1 VGWPHLLEREVEGGL
16 LGGGMRIE
24 GEMEDVFGVA
34 GVGAGVLGG
43 DPDEQVGLAGIEA
56 AFVNVDVLQGGRGD
70 PQCFGHQGGEG
81 VFRVVQR
88 KLEFGQANHGR
99 RLVLIKQPAF

>member
-1 VGWPHLLEREVEGGL
+1 MSWPHLLEREVEGGL

-43 DPDEQVGLAGIEA
+43 DP
-56 AFVNVDVLQGGRGD
+56 
-70 PQCFGHQGGEG
+70 
-81 VFRVVQR
+81 
-88 KLEFGQANHGR
+88 GQ
-99 RLVLIKQPAF
+99 

>member
-1 VGWPHLLEREVEGGL
+1 VSWLHLLEREVEGGL

-43 DPDEQVGLAGIEA
+43 DP
-56 AFVNVDVLQGGRGD
+56 
-70 PQCFGHQGGEG
+70 
-81 VFRVVQR
+81 
-88 KLEFGQANHGR
+88 GQ
-99 RLVLIKQPAF
+99 

>member
-1 VGWPHLLEREVEGGL
+1 MSWPHPLEREVEGGL

-43 DPDEQVGLAGIEA
+43 DPDEQVGLAGQEQRV
-56 AFVNVDVLQGGRGD
+56 FGGVAGAELVVAEV
-70 PQCFGHQGGEG
+70 GEVAG
-81 VFRVVQR
+81 
-88 KLEFGQANHGR
+88 
-99 RLVLIKQPAF
+99 

>member
-1 VGWPHLLEREVEGGL
+1 MGWPHLLEWEVEGGL

-43 DPDEQVGLAGIEA
+43 DPDEQVGLAGQEHR
-56 AFVNVDVLQGGRGD
+56 AFG
-70 PQCFGHQGGEG
+70 
-81 VFRVVQR
+81 RVVGAR
-88 KLEFGQANHGR
+88 LTEAELGEVVGEVGDIGGGDVVVVGRWCRGR
-99 RLVLIKQPAF
+99 RS